1 MRDNI
6 TYNTVCCL
14 RIIDVLYVL
23 LFECEKC
30 IIMRETCGI
39 KMQNNALQ
47 MHNDAQKYNTH
58 RIINAVFKA
67 IMHYNMMH
75 NACNTTKMHV

>member
-1 MRDNI
+1 M
-6 TYNTVCCL
+6 L
-14 RIIDVLYVL
+14 
-23 LFECEKC
+23 
-30 IIMRETCGI
+30 
-39 KMQNNALQ
+39 NNALQ

-67 IMHYNMMH
+67 IMHCNTMH